1 MNHLLNQTDYRLAH
15 RHCMRTNTDEAHG
28 RRPGGPVRIT
38 AVSNRSGPATAFRGA
53 GPSRPR
59 ARTAA
64 QFIVTEKTGISML
77 NRLLT
82 FSIAASALM
91 LGGCAGPG
99 PLLTGNDTGGII
111 AWSPLAHRDGRIWM
125 ADHCARYGKVAAKTA
140 EVRGYGNYI
149 SIQFR
154 WDRRAY

>member
-1 MNHLLNQTDYRLAH
+1 MDAAPADPLESRLFRIEADPPLRFAAPAH
-15 RHCMRTNTDEAHG
+15 
-28 RRPGGPVRIT
+28 PVHE
-38 AVSNRSGPATAFRGA
+38 
-53 GPSRPR
+53 R
-59 ARTAA
+59 APPP

-149 SIQFR
+149 SFQCR
-154 WDRRAY
+154 WDRRAYSRR